1 MDTAIIN
8 DLMAMLDASPV
19 NFLAVKHVTEALKS
33 AGFVEI
39 DSSKPFPELK
49 SGNGYYIQKN
59 GSSLYAFRKGNK
71 PLHEAGFKLITAHCD
86 SPCFRIKPHPEMVGE
101 GGLVRLNTELY
112 GGAILYTWFDRPLSL
127 AGRVILKGHN
137 PLEPVT
143 RLLHIRRPLLVI
155 PHLAI
160 HFNRAVNE
168 GNSLSKQ
175 KDMLPVLGYIQE
187 ELGQKDLLRR
197 IIATELEVAVE
208 TILDFDLYLYDTT
221 PACLVGLN
229 DEFINSG
236 RLDDLSMVHAG
247 LMALL
252 DSNVTDATQVL
263 AIFDNEE
270 TGSGTKQGAHSPVL
284 RNMLERIALNESGT
298 IETFFQ
304 SIERSFM
311 ISADNAHGLHPNYA
325 EKQDPTNHPLLGRG
339 PVIKYNANQKYA
351 TDAES
356 AAVFAE
362 ICNKANVPYQY
373 FVNHSDI
380 AGGSTL
386 GNILTAQLP
395 LRGVDMGNAI
405 WAMHS
410 VRETGSA
417 LDQVYAVQAFTTFY
431 NI

>member
-1 MDTAIIN
+1 
-8 DLMAMLDASPV
+8 
-19 NFLAVKHVTEALKS
+19 
-33 AGFVEI
+33 
-39 DSSKPFPELK
+39 
-49 SGNGYYIQKN
+49 
-59 GSSLYAFRKGNK
+59 
-71 PLHEAGFKLITAHCD
+71 
-86 SPCFRIKPHPEMVGE
+86 
-101 GGLVRLNTELY
+101 
-112 GGAILYTWFDRPLSL
+112 
-127 AGRVILKGHN
+127 
-137 PLEPVT
+137 
-143 RLLHIRRPLLVI
+143 
-155 PHLAI
+155 
-160 HFNRAVNE
+160 
-168 GNSLSKQ
+168 
-175 KDMLPVLGYIQE
+175 MLPVLGYIQE